1 MIGLHKKNWILERRS
16 ANITLRRHQICLKYS
31 TLSRVVYWVPSDFT
45 NILFLKRSIP
55 RVCTDVHSGLS
66 EQQTLFFKVWDE
78 PNIKSTLFQGTVSS
92 KKLTLQPKSIAR
104 FALWFLYIV
113 NLINT
118 IFQVIFKSPGMEHRL
133 PVVNYVKGTPSKFIE
148 AYR

>member
-1 MIGLHKKNWILERRS
+1 MIGLHKKNWILEQRS
-16 ANITLRRHQICLKYS
+16 ANITLRRHQIFLKYS
-31 TLSRVVYWVPSDFT
+31 TLSRVVYWVPSDKYFIFKEEYSKSLHRRT
-45 NILFLKRSIP
+45 FRFFRTINP
-55 RVCTDVHSGLS
+55 
-66 EQQTLFFKVWDE
+66 FFKVWDE
-78 PNIKSTLFQGTVSS
+78 PNIKSTLFQVTVSS
-92 KKLTLQPKSIAR
+92 KKLTPQPKRIAR

-118 IFQVIFKSPGMEHRL
+118 IFQVIFKSPRMEHRL